1 MKNECDIVRD
11 LLPLCAEGLASE
23 ASRRLV
29 EDHVA
34 ACEECRA
41 EYESFNGKT
50 EEPPIPQTDAEP
62 LMRIRRLIVLKRI
75 QGVALGFALAA
86 IIAVSVFGAL
96 NAPRYLEA
104 KEALEVVEMLDECQ
118 ALALY
123 EEIEG
128 VRYKTLI
135 YCYDGY
141 VRELFFE
148 DGLQFHPADGQPV
161 IAAQN
166 LDVELAAGNLLRLTC
181 VTKAG
186 VQEEV
191 LLYLRSVKGA
201 DVYA

>member
-1 MKNECDIVRD
+1 
-11 LLPLCAEGLASE
+11 
-23 ASRRLV
+23 
-29 EDHVA
+29 
-34 ACEECRA
+34 
-41 EYESFNGKT
+41 
-50 EEPPIPQTDAEP
+50 
-62 LMRIRRLIVLKRI
+62 MRKIRTVSHKVDTMFTLILF
-75 QGVALGFALAA
+75 GVF
-86 IIAVSVFGAL
+86 AVSVLLVLLAGAGAYQDIAARMERQYEERTCL
-96 NAPRYLEA
+96 SYLDA
-104 KEALEVVEMLDECQ
+104 KVRHYDAAGQVVVEMLDECQ

-191 LLYLRSVKGA
+191 LLYLRSGKGA
-201 DVYA
+201 DAYA